1 MTPYKEEVATK
12 ESNPLFRSVESTID
26 LYLITTGWES
36 PSKKEGLFSI
46 TATHKAWVT
55 SVSPM

>member
-46 TATHKAWVT
+46 TATHKA
-55 SVSPM
+55 

>member
-26 LYLITTGWES
+26 LYL
-36 PSKKEGLFSI
+36 SI
-46 TATHKAWVT
+46 L
-55 SVSPM
+55 